1 MTSTVSYEIH
11 VMRGGRWVTTG
22 IYQDKSEALRDARGP
37 MRKRHLAI
45 RVVEEVLDPERE
57 RFISRTVYRDVGR
70 AEAATARQN
79 ADAAPSGG
87 AITVDAAM
95 SSGGEPLKAMGLTV
109 IGLSA
114 ALLLTIAGLF
124 WFGLV

>member
-57 RFISRTVYRDVGR
+57 RFISRAVYHDVGR
-70 AEAATARQN
+70 AEAAAARHN

-95 SSGGEPLKAMGLTV
+95 SSSGESLKAMGLTV

-114 ALLLTIAGLF
+114 ALLMGIAGLF

>member
-11 VMRGGRWVTTG
+11 VMRGGRWVTSG
-22 IYQDKSEALRDARGP
+22 IYQDKGEALRDARGP

-57 RFISRTVYRDVGR
+57 RFISRTVYRDTSR
-70 AEAATARQN
+70 AEACAAQQTSDAT
-79 ADAAPSGG
+79 PSGG

-95 SSGGEPLKAMGLTV
+95 SSESEPLKAMGLAL
-109 IGLSA
+109 IGVSSI
-114 ALLLTIAGLF
+114 LLLAIGSLF

>member
-11 VMRGGRWVTTG
+11 VMRGGRWVTSG
-22 IYQDKSEALRDARGP
+22 IYQDKGDALRDARGP

-57 RFISRTVYRDVGR
+57 RFISRTVYRDTSR
-70 AEAATARQN
+70 AEACASQQN
-79 ADAAPSGG
+79 ADAMPSGG
-87 AITVDAAM
+87 AITVDEAM
-95 SSGGEPLKAMGLTV
+95 TNESEPLKAMGLALVGVSTV
-109 IGLSA
+109 
-114 ALLLTIAGLF
+114 LLLAIGSLF